1 MSLLLLSIAFL
12 SLVSP
17 AGQAPA
23 AQTEPA
29 PPGVDQASPVAPPE
43 AKVDAA
49 AYEGALTGAIDGSDF
64 LETPGYRRMLELV
77 GRYGKEEIASKV
89 ERELDFAASTAA
101 PEDWRGRI
109 VHLRGIVAGLEAV
122 RLVEPLNG
130 RRDAYRAIVCE
141 TDGSEGVV
149 VDFLEPPP
157 ELKVSLDVIDVEG
170 VFYRTV
176 GYESRKGV
184 HQLAPY
190 LIARDIR
197 LMPPE
202 TAKRSTNLDIL
213 GKLLVGAAVVLVV
226 VRVLSSMRGR
236 SGRKARLEAEER
248 SRLLRERAMSA
259 TKRLPNQP

>member
-1 MSLLLLSIAFL
+1 MSLLLLSIAAL
-12 SLVSP
+12 SQVSP
-17 AGQAPA
+17 AGQVEGQDVP
-23 AQTEPA
+23 Q
-29 PPGVDQASPVAPPE
+29 GVPVAPQ
-43 AKVDAA
+43 DARVGA
-49 AYEGALTGAIDGSDF
+49 GAYEGALAGAVDGSDF
-64 LETPGYRRMLELV
+64 QETSGYRRMLELV

-109 VHLRGIVAGLEAV
+109 VHLRGIVAGLETV
-122 RLVEPLNG
+122 RLMEPLHG
-130 RRDAYRAIVCE
+130 HGDAYRAIVCE
-141 TDGSEGVV
+141 TDGSEGVI

-157 ELKVSLDVIDVEG
+157 KLALSLDVIDVEG
-170 VFYRTV
+170 VFFRTV
-176 GYESRKGV
+176 GYENRKGV
-184 HQLAPY
+184 PQLAPY

-226 VRVLSSMRGR
+226 VRIMSSMRGR
-236 SGRKARLEAEER
+236 SGRKARIEAEER

-259 TKRLPNQP
+259 TKRLPNRP

>member
-1 MSLLLLSIAFL
+1 MSLLLLSIAAL

-23 AQTEPA
+23 AQSEPA
-29 PPGVDQASPVAPPE
+29 PVEGQGAPVAPPVE
-43 AKVDAA
+43 AG
-49 AYEGALTGAIDGSDF
+49 AYEGALTGAVDGSDF
-64 LETPGYRRMLELV
+64 QETPGYRRMLELV

-89 ERELDFAASTAA
+89 ERELDFAASLAA
-101 PEDWRGRI
+101 PEEWRGRI

-122 RLVEPLNG
+122 RLVDPIHG
-130 RRDAYRAIVCE
+130 HGDAYRAVVCE

-157 ELKVSLDVIDVEG
+157 KLQLSLDVIDVEG
-170 VFYRTV
+170 VFFRTV
-176 GYESRKGV
+176 GYESRKGAP
-184 HQLAPY
+184 QLAPY

-213 GKLLVGAAVVLVV
+213 GKVLVGAAVVLVV

-236 SGRKARLEAEER
+236 GSRKARIEAEER

-259 TKRLPNQP
+259 TKRLPNKS